1 MTPHTQKKSTF
12 KPDPTGMRFS
22 YNSVDLPL
30 WLTPWKM
37 ASEVKECAIVRRRR
51 RDARTGDFTQSDFF
65 LIECFLFNVNK
76 SAKESKGLY
85 YENIE
90 AFRHQVKKVQRRDWY
105 KMTFVHH

>member
-1 MTPHTQKKSTF
+1 MPLSEEDEETQ
-12 KPDPTGMRFS
+12 GLEI
-22 YNSVDLPL
+22 LPKA
-30 WLTPWKM
+30 T
-37 ASEVKECAIVRRRR
+37 
-51 RDARTGDFTQSDFF
+51 FF

-90 AFRHQVKKVQRRDWY
+90 AFRHQVKKVQRRVLY